1 MGDTLNLCVILLL
14 SFCLLILASE
24 KVSEAGVIEDGM
36 RLSWDRWVGKW
47 VGVVES
53 CQERVYD
60 ERESDFLLNS
70 SG

>member
-1 MGDTLNLCVILLL
+1 ML
-14 SFCLLILASE
+14 SCIYILILASE
-24 KVSEAGVIEDGM
+24 KVSEAGVTEDGM